1 MKPEQLPL
9 QHRIKSISLFD
20 NGEVESV
27 EYYPEPLSLPAR
39 PPADPDGTRPPRQL
53 DL

>member
-1 MKPEQLPL
+1 MRPEELPL

-27 EYYPEPLSLPAR
+27 EYYEERKLLPGGR
-39 PPADPDGTRPPRQL
+39 PVPAGDPPPRQL

>member
-1 MKPEQLPL
+1 MKPDQLPN

-27 EYYPEPLSLPAR
+27 EYYEEKKLLPGGR
-39 PPADPDGTRPPRQL
+39 PTPKGDPAPIQL